1 MKKKVLL
8 LGIGLLSATLLNA
21 QTTPWTGHTVGNGG
35 EFYLYNVSTGL
46 WLQNNNTVKDGW
58 ATAVNVGTR
67 GLPIKLEKAG
77 QKAFKLRST
86 FRGGNGVSNKIGDAG
101 LLYWDMPADNVGA
114 WEISPADN
122 AESIHGYW
130 LECDALV
137 LGADNNLLTVDK
149 DKNSIWQLVTR
160 EDRIADAK
168 AKASINHPVDVTWL
182 IDAPDLVTK
191 NTTFKLDFTA
201 TPNTEHSTYQGGW
214 DIVKANTIQEFWN
227 TQTFDY
233 HQTISGL
240 PNGTY
245 KFSVRGYY
253 RDGSSETRDY
263 TMYGYAADKFVN
275 GTEQLRATYY
285 ANGTSAPIMSL
296 YAGAKKAPEE
306 GFSFQAERE
315 GGQSSGLYVPN
326 TPHEANYALWT
337 GNYQNN
343 EITIIVTDGTLKFGV
358 KKEAG
363 VIDDWCVISN
373 FSLKYLGSEVL
384 QTAEEA
390 LKGLKKI
397 LATTKAFKGAVAP
410 ALSKRYT
417 NAIAAANKALTS
429 TDPVAINVATS
440 NLQKA
445 YDAVAACS
453 ESYATLVKTT
463 EICKNINKNNEEQF
477 SAAIVKADK
486 VGKTATTDT
495 DMKSALVDLRVARK
509 IAVADKMPDI
519 YKGTAAGAG
528 EFYFYN
534 IASQKFLMGGSDWNT
549 HAAVDVPGVLFTVAT
564 EGDGF
569 TINRFGGKDG
579 NYLGYNGY
587 TDIPGKDVWAFIP
600 VANKTNVY
608 NIVKS
613 ENHAQGLAFAPQSN
627 TDADEPMDKEF
638 WNTVSVEA
646 PVAKNANAEWKLVTK
661 AERDALLATA
671 TETSPVDA
679 THLLVSP
686 GFNRPTMLEGWN
698 ADRKGDFKDA
708 NLGVIDR
715 GRRTNMVCEAYYLQ
729 SFEVNQTISNLPE
742 GYYQVNMTG
751 YYRDGSREALQQKV
765 ANGVTPARHAM
776 LYIENKGKGDEVALP
791 SIAAGMDQ
799 CPGIGWKGVAGE
811 QPDNVM
817 DAAEYFECG
826 LYKVYTHI
834 IKVGPDGELTIGVT
848 KDKQVDGDWAV
859 FDNFRL
865 TYFGKHVSQDIID
878 GVNSIKN
885 NAVENGKIYNLQGM
899 EVKRPLKSGIYICNG
914 KKFIVK
920 FK

>member
-1 MKKKVLL
+1 MKKQVLS
-8 LGIGLLSATLLNA
+8 LGLGLLSATLLNA
-21 QTTPWTGHTVGNGG
+21 QTTPWPGHAVGNGG
-35 EFYLYNVSTGL
+35 EFYLYNVATGL

-67 GLPIKLEKAG
+67 GLPIKLENTGPKT
-77 QKAFKLRST
+77 FKLRST

-101 LLYWDMPADNVGA
+101 LLYWDMPAANVGA
-114 WEISPADN
+114 WEMSPADN
-122 AESIHGYW
+122 AQSIHGYW

-137 LGADNNLLTVDK
+137 LGADNNLLTLDK
-149 DKNSIWQLVTR
+149 EKNSVWQLVTR
-160 EDRIADAK
+160 EERIADAK
-168 AKASINHPVDVTWL
+168 AKASATNPVDVSWL

-201 TPNTEHSTYQGGW
+201 APNTEHSTYQGGW

-253 RDGSSETRDY
+253 RDGSSQTRDY
-263 TMYGYAADKFVN
+263 TMYGYGADKFVN
-275 GTEQLRATYY
+275 GTEQLRAIYY

-315 GGQSSGLYVPN
+315 GGKSSGLYVPN
-326 TPHEANYALWT
+326 TPHEANCALWT
-337 GNYQNN
+337 GNYQNA
-343 EITIIVTDGTLKFGV
+343 EITVTVTDGTLKFGV

-373 FSLKYLGSEVL
+373 FSLKYLGSKVL
-384 QTAEEA
+384 QPPEEA
-390 LKGLKKI
+390 LKGLKAI

-410 ALSKRYT
+410 ALNKQYT
-417 NAIAAANKALTS
+417 DAIAVANKALTS
-429 TDPVAINVATS
+429 TDPVAINAATS

-445 YDAVAACS
+445 YDAVYACS
-453 ESYATLVKTT
+453 ESYAALAKTT
-463 EICKNINKNNEEQF
+463 EICKNINKNNDAQLN
-477 SAAIVKADK
+477 AATVKAEK
-486 VGKTATTDT
+486 VAKTATTDA
-495 DMKSALVDLRVARK
+495 DMKAALVDLRVARK
-509 IAVADKMPDI
+509 IAAADKMPDI
-519 YKGTAAGAG
+519 YKGAKAGVG

-534 IASQKFLMGGSDWNT
+534 VASQKFLMGGSDWNT
-549 HAAVDVPGVLFTVAT
+549 HAAVDIPGMLFTVAA
-564 EGDGF
+564 EGNGF
-569 TINRFGGKDG
+569 TINRMGGKDG

-587 TDIPGKDVWAFIP
+587 TDIPGKDVWAFVP
-600 VANKTNVY
+600 VAGKANVY
-608 NIVKS
+608 NIVKGD
-613 ENHAQGLAFAPQSN
+613 NHAQGLAFAPQSN
-627 TDADEPMDKEF
+627 TDADDAMDKEF

-646 PVAKNANAEWKLVTK
+646 SVAKNANAEWKLVTK

-671 TETSPVDA
+671 TETRPVDA
-679 THLLVSP
+679 TYLLTGP
-686 GFNRPTMLEGWN
+686 GFNRPAMLEGWN
-698 ADRKGDFKDA
+698 TDRKGDFKDA

-715 GRRTNMVCEAYYLQ
+715 GRRTNLVCEAYYLQ

-765 ANGVTPARHAM
+765 TNGTAPARHAM
-776 LYIENKGKGDEVALP
+776 LYIEYKGKGDEVALP
-791 SIAAGMDQ
+791 SIAAGMNQ
-799 CPGIGWKGVAGE
+799 CPGIGWTGNAGE

-834 IKVGPDGELTIGVT
+834 IKVGPEGELTFGVT
-848 KDKQVDGDWAV
+848 KDKQVDADWAV

-865 TYFGKHVSQDIID
+865 TYFGKQVSQGTITGID
-878 GVNSIKN
+878 AIKN
-885 NAVENGKIYNLQGM
+885 NVVEDGKIYNLQGM
-899 EVKRPLKSGIYICNG
+899 EVKRPLKSGIYIRNG

-920 FK
+920 

>member
-1 MKKKVLL
+1 MKKQVLS
-8 LGIGLLSATLLNA
+8 LGLGLLSATLLNA
-21 QTTPWTGHTVGNGG
+21 QTTPWPGHAVGNGG
-35 EFYLYNVSTGL
+35 EFYLYNVATGL

-67 GLPIKLEKAG
+67 GLPIKLENTGPKT
-77 QKAFKLRST
+77 FKLRST

-101 LLYWDMPADNVGA
+101 LLYWDMPAANVGA

-122 AESIHGYW
+122 AQAIHGYW

-137 LGADNNLLTVDK
+137 LGADNNLLTLDK
-149 DKNSIWQLVTR
+149 EKNSVWQLVTR
-160 EDRIADAK
+160 EERIADAK
-168 AKASINHPVDVTWL
+168 AKASATNPVDVSWL

-201 TPNTEHSTYQGGW
+201 APNTEHSTYQGGW

-253 RDGSSETRDY
+253 RDGSSQTRDY
-263 TMYGYAADKFVN
+263 TMYGYGADKFVN
-275 GTEQLRATYY
+275 GTEQLRAIYY

-315 GGQSSGLYVPN
+315 GGKSSGLYVPN
-326 TPHEANYALWT
+326 TPHEANCALWT
-337 GNYQNN
+337 GNYQNA
-343 EITIIVTDGTLKFGV
+343 EITVTVTDGTLKFGV

-363 VIDDWCVISN
+363 VVDDWCVISN
-373 FSLKYLGSEVL
+373 FSLKYLGSKVL
-384 QTAEEA
+384 QTPEEA
-390 LKGLKKI
+390 LKGLKAI

-410 ALSKRYT
+410 ALNKQYT
-417 NAIAAANKALTS
+417 DAIAVANKALTS
-429 TDPVAINVATS
+429 TDPVAINAATS

-445 YDAVAACS
+445 YDAVYACS
-453 ESYATLVKTT
+453 ESYAALAKTT
-463 EICKNINKNNEEQF
+463 EICKNINKNNDAQLN
-477 SAAIVKADK
+477 AATVKAEK
-486 VGKTATTDT
+486 VAKTATTDA
-495 DMKSALVDLRVARK
+495 DMKAALVDLRVARK
-509 IAVADKMPDI
+509 IAAADKMPDI
-519 YKGTAAGAG
+519 YKGAKAGVG
-528 EFYFYN
+528 EFYIYN
-534 IASQKFLMGGSDWNT
+534 VASQKFLMGGSDWNT
-549 HAAVDVPGVLFTVAT
+549 HAAVDVPGMLFTVAA
-564 EGDGF
+564 EGNGF
-569 TINRFGGKDG
+569 TINRMGGKDG

-587 TDIPGKDVWAFIP
+587 TDIPGKDVWAFVP
-600 VANKTNVY
+600 VAGKANVY
-608 NIVKS
+608 NIVKGD
-613 ENHAQGLAFAPQSN
+613 NHAQGLAFAPQSN
-627 TDADEPMDKEF
+627 TDADDAMDKEF

-646 PVAKNANAEWKLVTK
+646 SVAKNANAEWKLVTK

-671 TETSPVDA
+671 TETRPIDA
-679 THLLVSP
+679 TYLLTGP
-686 GFNRPTMLEGWN
+686 GFNRPAMLEGWN
-698 ADRKGDFKDA
+698 TDRKGDFKDA

-715 GRRTNMVCEAYYLQ
+715 GRRTNLVCEAYYLQ
-729 SFEVNQTISNLPE
+729 SFEINQTVSNLPE

-765 ANGVTPARHAM
+765 TNGTTPARHAM
-776 LYIENKGKGDEVALP
+776 LYIEYKGKGDEVALP
-791 SIAAGMDQ
+791 SIAAGINQ
-799 CPGIGWKGVAGE
+799 CPGIGWTGNAGE

-834 IKVGPDGELTIGVT
+834 IKVGPEGELTIGVT
-848 KDKQVDGDWAV
+848 KDKQVDADWAV

-865 TYFGKHVSQDIID
+865 TYFGKHVSQGTITGID
-878 GVNSIKN
+878 TIKN
-885 NAVENGKIYNLQGM
+885 NAVEDGKIYNLQGM
-899 EVKRPLKSGIYICNG
+899 EVKRPLKSGIYIRNG

-920 FK
+920 

>member
-1 MKKKVLL
+1 MKKQVLT

-21 QTTPWTGHTVGNGG
+21 QTSPWPGHAVGNGG
-35 EFYLYNVSTGL
+35 EFYLYNVATGL

-67 GLPIKLEKAG
+67 GLPITLEKTG
-77 QKAFKLRST
+77 PKTFKLRST

-101 LLYWDMPADNVGA
+101 LLYWDMPAENVGA
-114 WEISPADN
+114 WDISPADN
-122 AESIHGYW
+122 FQSIHGYW
-130 LECDALV
+130 LECDAMV
-137 LGADNNLLTVDK
+137 LGADNNLLTTDK
-149 DKNSIWQLVTR
+149 DKNSVWQLVTR
-160 EDRIADAK
+160 EERIADAK
-168 AKASINHPVDVTWL
+168 AKASVEHPVDVTWL
-182 IDAPDLVTK
+182 IDAPDLATK
-191 NTTFKLDFTA
+191 NTTYKLDFTA
-201 TPNTEHSTYQGGW
+201 APHAEHSTYQGGW
-214 DIVKANTIQEFWN
+214 NIVKANTIQEFWN

-233 HQTISGL
+233 HQTINGL

-263 TMYGYAADKFVN
+263 TMYGYGADKFAN

-296 YAGAKKAPEE
+296 YAGVKTAPEE

-315 GGQSSGLYVPN
+315 GGQGSGLYVPN
-326 TPHEANYALWT
+326 TPHEANYALWK
-337 GNYQNN
+337 GNYQNA
-343 EITIIVTDGTLKFGV
+343 EITVTVTDGTLKFGV
-358 KKEAG
+358 RKEAG
-363 VIDDWCVISN
+363 VVDDWCIISD
-373 FSLKYLGSEVL
+373 FSLKYLGSKVL

-390 LKGLKKI
+390 LKGLKAI
-397 LATTKAFKGAVAP
+397 IATTKAFKGAVAP
-410 ALSKRYT
+410 ALDKQYT
-417 NAIAAANKALTS
+417 DAIQAADKALTS
-429 TDPVAINVATS
+429 TDPVAINTATS
-440 NLQKA
+440 ALQKA
-445 YDAVAACS
+445 YDAVAACA
-453 ESYATLVKTT
+453 ENYEALAKTV
-463 EICKNINKNNEEQF
+463 EICKTSNKNNDTQF
-477 SAAIVKADK
+477 STAIAEAENVA
-486 VGKTATTDT
+486 KTATADT
-495 DMKSALVDLRVARK
+495 DMKLALVNLRVARK
-509 IAVADKMPDI
+509 IAAADKLPDI
-519 YKGTAAGAG
+519 YKGVAAGAG

-549 HAAVDVPGVLFTVAT
+549 HAAVDVPGVLFTVTA

-587 TDIPGKDVWAFIP
+587 TDIPGKDVWVFIP
-600 VANKTNVY
+600 VAGKKNVY
-608 NIVKS
+608 NIVKGD
-613 ENHAQGLAFAPQSN
+613 NHAQGLAFAPQSN
-627 TDADEPMDKEF
+627 TDADEMMDKEF

-646 PVAKNANAEWKLVTK
+646 AVAKNANAEWKLVTK

-671 TETSPVDA
+671 TETRPVDA
-679 THLLVSP
+679 THLLASP
-686 GFNRPTMLEGWN
+686 GFNRPAMLEGWITDN
-698 ADRKGDFKDA
+698 RSDFKDA

-715 GRRTNMVCEAYYLQ
+715 GRRTNPVCEAYYQ
-729 SFEVNQTISNLPE
+729 QMFEVNQVVSNLPE

-751 YYRDGSREALQQKV
+751 YYRDASREAVQQKI
-765 ANGVTPARHAM
+765 ANGATPARHAM

-799 CPGIGWKGVAGE
+799 CPGIGWTGIAGE

-848 KDKQVDGDWAV
+848 KDKQVDNDWAV

-865 TYFGKHVSQDIID
+865 TYFGKHVSQDIIN
-878 GVNSIKN
+878 GINTIKN
-885 NAVENGKIYNLQGM
+885 NVVEDGKIYNLQGM
-899 EVKRPLKSGIYICNG
+899 EVRRPLKSGIYICNG

-920 FK
+920 